1 MDQSG
6 FDNPPEEWM
15 GAAAAAKLL
24 NVKVATLY
32 SYVSRGLI
40 RTLPAERH
48 RERRYVRSDVERVR
62 ARADAR
68 LGHAAVA
75 AGALRWGEPVLDS
88 AITELRPEGPAYR
101 GQLAVELARVHSFEQ
116 AAELLWTGSLPDAGT
131 RWMARPVPARPV
143 VTGNALALLMSG
155 VALQAARQQ
164 ERAAASPAA
173 ELSASRQLIRAMA
186 CWSAGWAGRPV
197 GPVRRAASVAGA
209 LASALGARRGAASER
224 AIDEVLVL
232 CADHELNASSFAA
245 RVASSA
251 GADLYAC
258 ILAALATFSGDR
270 HGGEGARVEALISEV
285 STPRRA
291 RGVLRGRVR
300 RGELL
305 PGFGHP
311 LYREGDPR
319 AQVLLETARKLG
331 ARGSSLGRVLA
342 VADAAEALGMERP
355 NLDFGLVAVAAAL
368 GLPPGASAILF
379 CLGRTAGWTAHI
391 QEQRASGVLLRPRA
405 RYVGHLVV
413 GVNE

>member
-1 MDQSG
+1 
-6 FDNPPEEWM
+6 M
-15 GAAAAAKLL
+15 GAVAAAKLL

-40 RTLPAERH
+40 RTLPSEHH

-88 AITELRPEGPAYR
+88 AITELRPGGPAYR
-101 GQLAVELARVHSFEQ
+101 GQLAIELARAHSFEQ
-116 AAELLWTGSLPDAGT
+116 VAELLWTGSLPDGGT
-131 RWMARPVPARPV
+131 RWMARPVSPARPV
-143 VTGNALALLMSG
+143 ATGNALALLMSG
-155 VALQAARQQ
+155 VALQAARQE

-186 CWSAGWAGRPV
+186 GWSAGWAGRPA
-197 GPVRRAASVAGA
+197 GPVRRAATVAGA

-258 ILAALATFSGDR
+258 ILAALATFSGAR
-270 HGGEGARVEALISEV
+270 HGGEGARVEELIGEV
-285 STPRRA
+285 STPRQA
-291 RGVLRGRVR
+291 RSVLRGRVR

-311 LYREGDPR
+311 LYRGGDPR
-319 AQVLLETARKLG
+319 AEVLLETARKVG
-331 ARGSSLGRVLA
+331 ARSSSVGRVLA

-379 CLGRTAGWTAHI
+379 CLGRTAGWTAHL

-413 GVNE
+413 GVNG